1 MTIVVQLGGNETT
14 YIVDRWILR
23 RVVRRDTPAT
33 LPGVAG
39 LPTRASTS
47 LLTRLTGD
55 HTSTTS
61 PVATKKPIA
70 ITQTLALIFISG
82 PPLS

>member
-1 MTIVVQLGGNETT
+1 M
-14 YIVDRWILR
+14 VDLRILR
-23 RVVRRDTPAT
+23 RVVRRATPAT

-55 HTSTTS
+55 QTSTMR
-61 PVATKKPIA
+61 PAATKHPIA
-70 ITQTLALIFISG
+70 ITHTFALVFISG
-82 PPLS
+82 PPQS